1 MHEID
6 FASIKGYNK
15 LGPNAQKFFISIYK
29 KHISILGV
37 KEKSK
42 WIPISVEIENT
53 GLKVIFANG
62 EWLHYYANGTW
73 G

>member
-6 FASIKGYNK
+6 FTSIKGYSK
-15 LGPNAQKFFISIYK
+15 LGSNAQKFFESIYK
-29 KHISILGV
+29 KHISILGRQ
-37 KEKSK
+37 EKSK
-42 WIPISVEIENT
+42 WIPISVKIEKT
-53 GLKVIFANG
+53 GLKVTFSNG